1 MGNSHT
7 NPSVLTARLARTG
20 PHPSGPPVLSRADEL
35 RAAFGR
41 QDHTPGRCVR
51 TGATF
56 SVPGMYVRQVR
67 KTTGLIGAG
76 RVLPVLLSISAIY
89 ALLVALLSGEPLHRL
104 WGAWACAGYA
114 AAALI
119 AALWKAGRGPAAAAA
134 VSLAGALAGPLVQ
147 LAAQGRNMPEVSV
160 IEHAAALLL
169 HQGSPYALT
178 AQQALPGFLRYN
190 PYLPVMTIFGL
201 PHALAGPGVLTDPRL
216 WAGAVFAGLV
226 ALALRVQLARPAGR
240 TGVLLLASPFFAFPI
255 AVSGNDLP
263 VIGLLCLGLAFAAA
277 PRRDPA
283 QPAVAGGPAGAGRR
297 SSRARYQA
305 RYRASYRASP
315 VLAGLAIGLA
325 AAMKATAWP
334 AIAVVAALL
343 WARSGPAGR
352 RPARNFLLAA
362 VAVVMAAVGPW
373 AIADPGALAQNTI
386 LFPLGLTRIKT
397 PATSPLPGHLLAG
410 TGHAGYLIAVAAL
423 GLAAAVLVASL
434 VLRPPATS
442 TAAAIRLALGLA
454 LMFAFAPATRWGYFV
469 YPAGLCAWAWLAR
482 RPGPAPGSR
491 DRQPVAAK
499 SVAAEPVAALGSAHD

>member
-1 MGNSHT
+1 
-7 NPSVLTARLARTG
+7 
-20 PHPSGPPVLSRADEL
+20 
-35 RAAFGR
+35 
-41 QDHTPGRCVR
+41 
-51 TGATF
+51 
-56 SVPGMYVRQVR
+56 MYVRQIR
-67 KTTGLIGAG
+67 RTTGLVGAS

-89 ALLVALLSGEPLHRL
+89 GLLVALLSGEPLHRL

-119 AALWKAGRGPAAAAA
+119 AALWRSGRGPAAAAA

-160 IEHAAALLL
+160 IEHAAVLLL
-169 HQGSPYALT
+169 HHGSPYALT

-216 WAGAVFAGLV
+216 WAGAVFAGLA

-240 TGVLLLASPFFAFPI
+240 AGVLLLASPFFAFPI

-283 QPAVAGGPAGAGRR
+283 QPAMPGAPAGVGRR
-297 SSRARYQA
+297 SSGARYQA
-305 RYRASYRASP
+305 RYLASP

-325 AAMKATAWP
+325 SAMKATAWP
-334 AIAVVAALL
+334 AIAVVTALL
-343 WARSGPAGR
+343 WASGGPAGR
-352 RPARNFLLAA
+352 RSARNFLLTA
-362 VAVVMAAVGPW
+362 VAVVLAAVGPW

-423 GLAAAVLVASL
+423 SLAAVVIVASL

-442 TAAAIRLALGLA
+442 IAAAIRLAIGLA

-469 YPAGLCAWAWLAR
+469 YPAGLCAWAWLAG
-482 RPGPAPGSR
+482 RPGPGPGAR
-491 DRQPVAAK
+491 NRQPVAARP
-499 SVAAEPVAALGSAHD
+499 VAARPGAAQPVAAQPVAALGSAHD

>member
-1 MGNSHT
+1 
-7 NPSVLTARLARTG
+7 
-20 PHPSGPPVLSRADEL
+20 
-35 RAAFGR
+35 
-41 QDHTPGRCVR
+41 
-51 TGATF
+51 
-56 SVPGMYVRQVR
+56 MYVRQVR
-67 KTTGLIGAG
+67 RPTELIGAS
-76 RVLPVLLSISAIY
+76 RVLPLLLSVSAIY

-119 AALWKAGRGPAAAAA
+119 AAVWRSGRGAAAAA
-134 VSLAGALAGPLVQ
+134 AASLAGALVGPLVQ
-147 LAAQGRNMPEVSV
+147 LAAQGRNMPEDSV
-160 IEHAAALLL
+160 VEHAAALLL

-216 WAGAVFAGLV
+216 WAGVVFAGLA

-240 TGVLLLASPFFAFPI
+240 TGVFLLASPFFAFPI

-277 PRRDPA
+277 PWRDPA
-283 QPAVAGGPAGAGRR
+283 QPAAAAGPAGAWRC
-297 SSRARYQA
+297 SC
-305 RYRASYRASP
+305 RASYRASP

-325 AAMKATAWP
+325 SAMKAIAWP

-343 WARSGPAGR
+343 WASGGPAGR
-352 RPARNFLLAA
+352 RSARNFLLTA
-362 VAVVMAAVGPW
+362 VAVILAAVGPW
-373 AIADPGALAQNTI
+373 AIADPRALAQNTI

-410 TGHAGYLIAVAAL
+410 TGHAGYLVAVAAL
-423 GLAAAVLVASL
+423 GLAAAAIVASL

-454 LMFAFAPATRWGYFV
+454 LMFALAPATRWGYFV
-469 YPAGLCAWAWLAR
+469 YPAGLCAWAWLASR
-482 RPGPAPGSR
+482 SSPGPGPR
-491 DRQPVAAK
+491 DRQPLPAEPVPAEP
-499 SVAAEPVAALGSAHD
+499 VAAEPVAALGSAHD